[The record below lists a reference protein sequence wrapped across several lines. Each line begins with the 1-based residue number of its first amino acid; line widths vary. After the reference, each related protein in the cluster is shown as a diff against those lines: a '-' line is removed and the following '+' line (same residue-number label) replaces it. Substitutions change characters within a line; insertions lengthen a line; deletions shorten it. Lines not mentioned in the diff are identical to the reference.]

1 VSAHPLGAR
10 VLRVDD
16 GMKGAVEIVAGEARV
31 TYWDR
36 GERIVAPKTE
46 KWDRVED
53 KTHPLR
59 REEILEVA
67 MEADRALRAI
77 ERHEPSRWW
86 QPVNLEA
93 TPYDAGLVGVVVAY
107 LRAR

>member
-1 VSAHPLGAR
+1 MSALPLGAR
-10 VLRVDD
+10 VIRVDD
-16 GMKGAVEIVAGEARV
+16 GKTGAVELVAGESRI

-36 GERIVAPKTE
+36 GERIVAPKGE

-77 ERHEPSRWW
+77 ELHEPSRWW
-86 QPVNLEA
+86 QPVSLDA
-93 TPYDAGLVGVVVAY
+93 VPYDRGLVEVIVAY